1 MKRERRGTVWSRG
14 TVCAVLLLVTAGAIL
29 FRAHLPSAF
38 GIGSLVET
46 FLPWLGGRAAAPA
59 RRAGATLGHRGHRL
73 RRHHRRSRGRAWT
86 FHDHLSDA
94 TALATTTW
102 SSSSVESHKLRV
114 IAAGRR
120 RRHRPTVPRSTAAW
134 LADNPRRLR
143 RARAFGMA
151 VPYHETY
158 GTVGVWSAQ
167 PRRTRHP
174 SICARRAW
182 TRRGDV
188 GCGWRPD
195 LADRTPVRI
204 VAVYAVHL
212 PSIRLGVRGLDV
224 TARNGS
230 IGLLAEAPRAD
241 DAEVVIVSGDF
252 NADAG
257 DRALRPVISQV
268 SEPQDRFGFT
278 FPAALPA
285 IRIDHVFARGA
296 EGVEDVRPLDGG
308 RREPVITF
316 PSSRYFG
323 AQ

>member
-1 MKRERRGTVWSRG
+1 MKREGRSTVWSRG
-14 TVCAVLLLVTAGAIL
+14 TVCAVLLLVIAGAIL

-46 FLPWLGGRAAAPA
+46 FLPWLGAVAVLVLLVGLARRSAAAVIAFIVPA
-59 RRAGATLGHRGHRL
+59 VAWG
-73 RRHHRRSRGRAWT
+73 WT
-86 FHDHLSDA
+86 FHPKLTDVPASNPDLVVVQHNVSD
-94 TALATTTW
+94 TNTDISGTVREILAASPDIVTLNE
-102 SSSSVESHKLRV
+102 V
-114 IAAGRR
+114 
-120 RRHRPTVPRSTAAW
+120 VPELVDDYS
-134 LADNPRRLR
+134 
-143 RARAFGMA
+143 RAFGA
-151 VPYHETY
+151 ALPHHETY
-158 GTVGVWSAQ
+158 GTVGVWSAR
-167 PRRTRHP
+167 PLENATPLDLRP
-174 SICARRAW
+174 AGVDASW
-182 TRRGDV
+182 RRGLRV
-188 GCGWRPD
+188 ETRP
-195 LADRTPVRI
+195 ADDAPV

-230 IGLLAEAPRAD
+230 IKLLAEALRAD

-296 EGVEDVRPLDGG
+296 EVEDVRPLDRTGSDHL
-308 RREPVITF
+308 PVVALL
-316 PSSRYFG
+316 RW
-323 AQ
+323 Q